1 MDDQYSSTPEHDNQA
16 KIPVVYSE
24 HGRAYNERVKQKAED
39 KNKAVATARARSCC
53 TAAPYPVDAL
63 GPVLRRAAWA
73 IWQKVQ
79 CPPVMAANSV
89 PGVASLAA
97 QAKADVQLPT
107 GQAKPLSLFI
117 ATIAESGD
125 RKTAT
130 DTEAMKAVKA
140 REFDLSKAYA
150 ERLSAYKRKRAAW
163 RSEYDRIL
171 KSKEPLETKES
182 QLRDLGDEPI
192 APRIPNLTLQEATQ
206 EGIIK
211 GFLTMPPGIGIFSSE
226 GATFL
231 TGHGFT
237 PEKKTTSGGAFSSHW
252 DGGEISRGRAGDGL
266 IFMSGKRLAAH
277 VMIQPEIAN
286 EFLSDSALRNQGFLA
301 RFLVAQPESLA
312 GTRMWKDAPLECHLL
327 LAHYLNAVLWLFEAG
342 KAKDEAGAE
351 LDLIILTMSP
361 EARASWIAF
370 SDENEREMR
379 FAGRYAKMK
388 DVANKSAE
396 QAARIAGI
404 LALVDSPHVETISD
418 EVMKRAIVLAQW
430 YLEEARRL
438 IESAVADEIGD
449 GQSLLDWIISLPIG
463 EGEPGW
469 RVSKRKM
476 QQFGP
481 GRLRKD
487 NKRREAAIDSLC
499 SEQLAARPGA
509 GKDGSVYVARV
520 TCSRL

>member
-1 MDDQYSSTPEHDNQA
+1 
-16 KIPVVYSE
+16 
-24 HGRAYNERVKQKAED
+24 
-39 KNKAVATARARSCC
+39 
-53 TAAPYPVDAL
+53 
-63 GPVLRRAAWA
+63 
-73 IWQKVQ
+73 
-79 CPPVMAANSV
+79 
-89 PGVASLAA
+89 
-97 QAKADVQLPT
+97 
-107 GQAKPLSLFI
+107 
-117 ATIAESGD
+117 
-125 RKTAT
+125 
-130 DTEAMKAVKA
+130 
-140 REFDLSKAYA
+140 
-150 ERLSAYKRKRAAW
+150 
-163 RSEYDRIL
+163 
-171 KSKEPLETKES
+171 
-182 QLRDLGDEPI
+182 
-192 APRIPNLTLQEATQ
+192 
-206 EGIIK
+206 
-211 GFLTMPPGIGIFSSE
+211 
-226 GATFL
+226 
-231 TGHGFT
+231 
-237 PEKKTTSGGAFSSHW
+237 
-252 DGGEISRGRAGDGL
+252 
-266 IFMSGKRLAAH
+266 MSGKRLAAH

-312 GTRMWKDAPLECHLL
+312 GTRMWKDAPFECHSL

-342 KAKDEAGAE
+342 KTKDEAGAE
-351 LDLIILTMSP
+351 LDLTILTMSP

-404 LALVDSPHVETISD
+404 LALIDSPHVETISD
-418 EVMKRAIVLAQW
+418 EVMKRAIMLAQW

-438 IESAVADEIGD
+438 MESAVADEIGD

-463 EGEPGW
+463 EGEPGL

-499 SEQLAARPGA
+499 SEQLAARPGV